1 MLVSCHFS
9 GQFPDRSREF
19 VSPGS
24 LSPKWKDAAH
34 CHFPAVPT
42 TALGTA
48 APHGGTSL
56 GKLQARVPEKN
67 STAFAPS
74 STLYVRA

>member
-9 GQFPDRSREF
+9 GQFPDRSRES

-24 LSPKWKDAAH
+24 LSPKWKDDAH

-42 TALGTA
+42 TALCTA
-48 APHGGTSL
+48 VPHGGASL
-56 GKLQARVPEKN
+56 GKLQA
-67 STAFAPS
+67 
-74 STLYVRA
+74 

>member
-1 MLVSCHFS
+1 MLASCHFS
-9 GQFPDRSREF
+9 GQFPDRSRES

-24 LSPKWKDAAH
+24 LSPKWNDAAR

-42 TALGTA
+42 TALYTA
-48 APHGGTSL
+48 APHSGASL
-56 GKLQARVPEKN
+56 RRLQAEVPEKD

-74 STLYVRA
+74 STL